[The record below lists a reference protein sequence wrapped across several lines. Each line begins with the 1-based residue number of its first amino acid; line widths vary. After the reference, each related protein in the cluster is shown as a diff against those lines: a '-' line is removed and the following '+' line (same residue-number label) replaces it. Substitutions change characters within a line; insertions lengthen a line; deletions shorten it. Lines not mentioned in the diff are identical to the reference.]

1 MISALHLQNFKA
13 FKDQRFG
20 LAPLTLLAGLNGA
33 GKSSLLQALLVLRQS
48 FDQGL
53 LSGNKVALN
62 GDLTHLGRFEEVLC
76 ESADDEFIA
85 IAIEENA
92 LRSRWALRFISRED
106 RVGIVEELSPGPK
119 TALASSLFNSGFRFL
134 AAERIGPRTWYDV
147 PDGGESAIG
156 IGVRGEWSTHYLTG
170 HGEEPIPNE
179 NCAHPTARSTQL
191 AHQVEAW
198 MGEVSPGIQLH
209 FGSEPTLDLVRLA
222 YSFVARRDTSRYY
235 RPTNVGFGVSYTL
248 PVVIAVLAARPGDLI
263 LLESPE
269 AHLHPRGQA
278 KLAEL
283 FCRAASAGVQI
294 ILESHSDHI
303 LNGVRVALHDDLI
316 SVEQTKLFYL
326 RWGPDD
332 SVGGT
337 TVYDIAVDSNGRIDH
352 WPEGFFDEFDRS
364 LEILLTPKAIKR

>member
-1 MISALHLQNFKA
+1 MITSLHLQNFKA
-13 FKDQRFG
+13 FKDQRFN

-53 LSGNKVALN
+53 LAGNKVALN
-62 GDLTHLGRFEEVLC
+62 GDLVHLGRFEEVLC
-76 ESADDEFIA
+76 ESADNESIS
-85 IAIEENA
+85 IGIESESHK
-92 LRSRWALRFISRED
+92 SRWVLGFNSRED
-106 RVGIVEELSPGPK
+106 RVGIVKGADPGA
-119 TALASSLFNSGFRFL
+119 TTESSMNLFSSGFRFL

-147 PDGGESAIG
+147 PDGGEGASG
-156 IGVRGEWSTHYLTG
+156 VGVRGEWSTHYLTRY
-170 HGEEPIPNE
+170 GEKAIPNE
-179 NCAHPTARSTQL
+179 NCSHPNARSAQL

-198 MGEVSPGIQLH
+198 MGEVSPGIQIH
-209 FGSEPTLDLVRLA
+209 FDSEPTLDLVRLA
-222 YSFVARRDTSRYY
+222 YSFIARRDTSRYY

-248 PVVIAVLAARPGDLI
+248 PVVIAVLAAQPGDLI

-283 FCRAASAGVQI
+283 FCRAAASGVQI

-303 LNGVRVALHDDLI
+303 LNGIRVALHDDVI
-316 SVEQTKLFYL
+316 AVDQTQLFYL

-337 TVYDIAVDSNGRIDH
+337 TVYDIKVDSAGRIAD

-364 LEILLTPKAIKR
+364 LEILLSPKATKK